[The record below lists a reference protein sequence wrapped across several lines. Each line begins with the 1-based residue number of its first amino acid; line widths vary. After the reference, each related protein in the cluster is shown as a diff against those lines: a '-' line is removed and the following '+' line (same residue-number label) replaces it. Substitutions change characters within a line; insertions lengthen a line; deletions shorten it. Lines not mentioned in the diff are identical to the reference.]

1 MCNETRAMADNERPG
16 QGHLQ
21 PDKHRY
27 HLKGDAEYTPE
38 GWGGAHMGI
47 PERID
52 AILNWTELNWNAG
65 YQSHPAA

>member
-1 MCNETRAMADNERPG
+1 MADNERQG

-27 HLKGDAEYTPE
+27 HLKGDAAKTPE

-47 PERID
+47 PERISMLQKVH
-52 AILNWTELNWNAG
+52 ILFVYLLLNPLIG
-65 YQSHPAA
+65 YTFLWAY